1 MAKTAANAAMPY
13 IQQIPGQVSP
23 YYAPYI
29 NSGQQANQNLSN
41 AGNQLMNN
49 PAGMYN
55 SVASGYQMS
64 PYAQNQ
70 ISAETKSINNTAAA
84 GGYIGTPYNQQQ
96 VGTMVQGITS
106 KDENQYINSVI
117 GLYHMGLLD
126 EQDLNNLGFQ
136 ASGKMADVTGNTLN
150 SEAGLAFANQSEKN
164 QQSRNRMSNI
174 LGIAGTGVGLAS
186 SLLGMG
192 GFGGGNSSASW
203 INPDSGQRMRY

>member
-1 MAKTAANAAMPY
+1 MAKTAASSAMPY
-13 IQQIPGQVSP
+13 ISQIPGQVSP
-23 YYAPYI
+23 YYNPYI
-29 NSGQQANQNLSN
+29 QSGQQANSNLSN

-70 ISAETKSINNTAAA
+70 INAETKSINNTAAA
-84 GGYIGTPYNQQQ
+84 GGYVGTPYNQQQ

-106 KDENQYINSVI
+106 KDENEYMNSVI

-136 ASGKMADVTGNTLN
+136 ASSKMADVTGNTLN
-150 SEAGLAFANQSEKN
+150 SEAGLAFANQSEQN
-164 QQSRNRMSNI
+164 QQHRNRLSNI
-174 LGIAGTGVGLAS
+174 LGIGGAGLGLGA

-192 GFGGGNSSASW
+192 GMGGGRTSNAW
-203 INPDSGQRMRY
+203 TNPDTGQKWG

>member
-1 MAKTAANAAMPY
+1 MKTPASAALPY
-13 IQQIPGQVSP
+13 IQQIPGAEGG
-23 YYAPYI
+23 YYNPYI
-29 NSGQQANQNLSN
+29 STGQQANQNLFN

-55 SVASGYQMS
+55 NIASGYQMS

-70 ISAETKSINNTAAA
+70 INQQMNAINNTAAA

-96 VGTMVQGITS
+96 VASMVQGITS

-150 SEAGLAFANQSEKN
+150 EEGGLAYANQSQKN
-164 QQSRNRMSNI
+164 AMHRNRMSNI
-174 LGIAGTGVGLAS
+174 LGLGGSALGFGA
-186 SLLGMG
+186 SLLGDMG
-192 GFGGGNSSASW
+192 GPRW
-203 INPDSGQRMRY
+203 TNPDTGSMFNPMRGF